1 MKQVATLLS
10 TTILFIPLHS
20 AKAFQGFRFPNFKFG
35 KQNQKVLT
43 KSISVQKEE
52 KLLDLVSYKKNGKA
66 ASKGEQQKILSVVR
80 DMEKGFSAGSELFS
94 DLQYLDLLD
103 GTWYL
108 QYTSPSVVQLDDETG
123 VEGLS
128 KEDVWSPTIAEDQR
142 IETRQIEANG
152 SISAAGFK
160 VDVSN
165 RVPKQIININDLTVI
180 NEVELDYGVVA
191 VGGPFRVSDQVPN
204 RVVVAFKKCNINLK
218 AGLSLDLGW
227 LFKFLSLFRGTEDS
241 GWLEVT
247 YLSEGVRIGRGNKGT
262 MFVLTRDPDAVKP

>member
-1 MKQVATLLS
+1 
-10 TTILFIPLHS
+10 
-20 AKAFQGFRFPNFKFG
+20 
-35 KQNQKVLT
+35 
-43 KSISVQKEE
+43 
-52 KLLDLVSYKKNGKA
+52 LVSYKKNGKA
-66 ASKGEQQKILSVVR
+66 ASKVEQQEILSVVR

-108 QYTSPSVVQLDDETG
+108 QYTSPSVVQLDEETG

-165 RVPKQIININDLTVI
+165 RVPKQIIDVNDLTVI

-204 RVVVAFKKCNINLK
+204 RKYTNSTIGFSDEYSANFFIPGVVVAFKKCNINLK

-247 YLSEGVRIGRGNKGT
+247 YLSEGLRIGRGNKGT